1 MEMIFCPNCG
11 KRSVFKRALGFGTFF
26 MVLITFGLWL
36 LMIPFYPVR
45 CINCGLTR
53 TSAHWENASRGG
65 KIFIVCMWIC
75 IVLFV
80 LHTMRDNTP
89 RSTES
94 PAQEGATPSAINPHE
109 SRLADLRKKKDGIIA
124 QIAMER
130 EMAKKLILDAA
141 NLSAQPFPDPDEHQF
156 LLEAMDKESQRI
168 AKLLESNKDIDAE
181 IAQEEGEQPPNIGP
195 TSTAKPQITSQP
207 LPAPVQQPP
216 TVDTQPTEPN
226 PPAPPVE
233 AAKPTSGVLCNG
245 VISVP
250 QNEELTFK
258 NLPGERLKFTFDHN
272 AWTPT
277 ITRQPDGTQSLVM
290 RSIKPGIQTK
300 CDMRWEIV
308 Q

>member
-1 MEMIFCPNCG
+1 MIFCPNCG
-11 KRSVFKRALGFGTFF
+11 KRSGFKRALGFGTFF

-156 LLEAMDKESQRI
+156 LMDKMDEQHKR
-168 AKLLESNKDIDAE
+168 AAELLEQLNLVNAE
-181 IAQEEGEQPPNIGP
+181 IAKEEGQLQPD
-195 TSTAKPQITSQP
+195 S
-207 LPAPVQQPP
+207 
-216 TVDTQPTEPN
+216 EPN
-226 PPAPPVE
+226 PPPEPKAQVAEQPSDTPKATNPPSTTESIPAPP
-233 AAKPTSGVLCNG
+233 
-245 VISVP
+245 
-250 QNEELTFK
+250 
-258 NLPGERLKFTFDHN
+258 
-272 AWTPT
+272 
-277 ITRQPDGTQSLVM
+277 
-290 RSIKPGIQTK
+290 
-300 CDMRWEIV
+300 
-308 Q
+308 